1 MAQIHLQIGKATAN
15 VTNSISQTT
24 QKTQTREIEVQEE
37 EKRVNTTES
46 GGGGEKRSNLKW
58 LQLGHELP

>member
-24 QKTQTREIEVQEE
+24 QKTQTREKEVQEE

-46 GGGGEKRSNLKW
+46 GGGGGR
-58 LQLGHELP
+58 GAT